1 MPISN
6 ILENLEGNV
15 LEDDDGVLGGI
26 FLQEGLEVW
35 RASGQDHLVSLAALP
50 VRSNRHVG
58 ERLLVPQVLEAGDHV
73 GLEVIPPQAEL
84 LLIVHP
90 VLGYDVSEI

>member
-6 ILENLEGNV
+6 ILENLEGNI

-26 FLQEGLEVW
+26 LLQEGLEVW

-50 VRSNRHVG
+50 V
-58 ERLLVPQVLEAGDHV
+58 
-73 GLEVIPPQAEL
+73 
-84 LLIVHP
+84 
-90 VLGYDVSEI
+90 